1 MVALIQELEV
11 AGWIR
16 REPHHQDRRAQSLHL
31 SGPGLRML
39 KQVDQRHRVH
49 LTELEKR
56 LGKDDLEQLVGLLW
70 RFVDPKQ

>member
-1 MVALIQELEV
+1 
-11 AGWIR
+11 
-16 REPHHQDRRAQSLHL
+16 
-31 SGPGLRML
+31 
-39 KQVDQRHRVH
+39 VH